1 MKYKLKYKRL
11 AITIAMAL
19 GSSALYAV
27 ESNPEKDVFFGT
39 THGHSNWSIDAFGLG
54 NQKAGPED
62 GYRFA
67 RGEAVSHMGGAKAQL
82 KQPLDF
88 FMMTDHS
95 EMMGTAPML
104 LEKGSALYDTPVAK
118 MIQQGKATEA
128 FTTIQLGV

>member
-1 MKYKLKYKRL
+1 MKLQL
-11 AITIAMAL
+11 TLSAIAIGMAL
-19 GSSALYAV
+19 SSSPLYAV

-54 NQKAGPED
+54 NQKSGPED

-67 RGEAVSHMGGAKAQL
+67 RGESVSHLGGDKVQL

-95 EMMGTAPML
+95 EWWRDSPAGIGP
-104 LEKGSALYDTPVAK
+104 
-118 MIQQGKATEA
+118 
-128 FTTIQLGV
+128 